1 MKDIGIV
8 AIGGYEE
15 IGRNM
20 TAIRIGHDILIM
32 DMGIRLDRV
41 QIHEDTDL
49 ERLRPSELISL
60 GAIPNDSVMKDVDG
74 RWTKLLL
81 THGHLDHVGAA
92 AEIAAR
98 LGIPIEGPHHADDY
112 WLKALPQQCAMFGF
126 PRTEALT
133 PARWLADGVTV
144 SVGEVVLEVL
154 QCPGHTPGHVVFYH
168 RGSKTAFVGDVLFA
182 GSIGRTDFPGGDSD
196 ALIDS
201 IRNRLFP
208 LGDDVSFIPGHGPDS
223 TFGRERRM
231 NPYVGDRV

>member
-1 MKDIGIV
+1 MNHLVLPVTPYQQNCSLVWCEAARQAALIDP
-8 AIGGYEE
+8 GGDAEVLLAAVEE
-15 IGRNM
+15 RGL
-20 TAIRIGHDILIM
+20 TL
-32 DMGIRLDRV
+32 
-41 QIHEDTDL
+41 
-49 ERLRPSELISL
+49 
-60 GAIPNDSVMKDVDG
+60 
-74 RWTKLLL
+74 TKLLL

-126 PRTEALT
+126 PRTEAFT
-133 PARWLADGVTV
+133 PDRWLADGDTV

-154 QCPGHTPGHVVFYH
+154 HCPGHTPGHVVFYH